1 MLHELPIEHPVSAGG
16 VVYRL
21 REGRLEVILCG
32 RREAATW
39 NLPKGTPEPGESL
52 EQTAVR
58 EVQEETGLRVV
69 PERRIGHIRYWFAG
83 NNVNYHKTVHFY
95 LMEPVGG
102 SVDSHDP
109 EFDMVQWFPIDEAL
123 LKATYKNEMRVL
135 LRAKALTGEAGGAKP
150 PTQ

>member
-1 MLHELPIEHPVSAGG
+1 M
-16 VVYRL
+16 YRL

-32 RREAATW
+32 RRDAATW

-58 EVQEETGLRVV
+58 EVEEETGLRVV
-69 PERRIGHIRYWFAG
+69 PRRRIGHIRYWFTG

-102 SVDSHDP
+102 VLDSHDP
-109 EFDMVQWFPIDEAL
+109 EFDVVEWFPIDEAL
-123 LKATYKNEMRVL
+123 LRVTYKNEMRVL
-135 LRAKALTGEAGGAKP
+135 LRAKALIEDAGRAELSA
-150 PTQ
+150 Q